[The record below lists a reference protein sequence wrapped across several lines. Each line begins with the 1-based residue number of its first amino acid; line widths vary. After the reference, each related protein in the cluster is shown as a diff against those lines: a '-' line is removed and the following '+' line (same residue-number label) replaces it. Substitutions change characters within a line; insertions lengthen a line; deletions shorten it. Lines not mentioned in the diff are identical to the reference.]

1 MPKRMP
7 MGFPN
12 APVNHNFAQGQVT
25 TTGAGSTPQLQNNQ
39 SVPNTG
45 KMCTCKVY
53 CFNLAFVLLKFEVMP
68 TIYTTLISFQHL

>member
-25 TTGAGSTPQLQNNQ
+25 TTGAGSTPQLQ
-39 SVPNTG
+39 VTNTG
-45 KMCTCKVY
+45 KMCTCKVE
-53 CFNLAFVLLKFEVMP
+53 FAFVLLKF
-68 TIYTTLISFQHL
+68 TT